1 MNVKDICIA
10 GLMGVS
16 MCFFLEVYNRSFEA
30 AWTVN
35 ERANFLKKFED
46 IEHISEGV
54 RAMYYKKDK
63 DK

>member
-16 MCFFLEVYNRSFEA
+16 LCFFMEVYNRGFEA

-35 ERANFLKKFED
+35 ERANFLKKCQL
-46 IEHISEGV
+46 
-54 RAMYYKKDK
+54 RAARIYGRKDES
-63 DK
+63 DGSN

>member
-16 MCFFLEVYNRSFEA
+16 LYFFMALYYRSFEA

-35 ERANFLKKFED
+35 ERANFLKKLLQE
-46 IEHISEGV
+46 
-54 RAMYYKKDK
+54 R
-63 DK
+63 